1 MFIERNPVC
10 KVRSKEFIIPVS
22 ETGALDIENDT
33 ELFQGHSKTTQKR
46 QEQVSQIPWLHM
58 NIFSASQYNMRKITS
73 GDQRDSLP
81 PPHPHLVPDAGVEL
95 V

>member
-1 MFIERNPVC
+1 MIIEKNPVC
-10 KVRSKEFIIPVS
+10 KVRSKEFTIPFS

-46 QEQVSQIPWLHM
+46 QEQVSQIPWL
-58 NIFSASQYNMRKITS
+58 FSASQYNMRKITS

-81 PPHPHLVPDAGVEL
+81 PPHLHLLPDAGVEL

>member
-1 MFIERNPVC
+1 MIIEKNPVC

-33 ELFQGHSKTTQKR
+33 ELFQGHSKTT
-46 QEQVSQIPWLHM
+46 
-58 NIFSASQYNMRKITS
+58 ASQYNMRKITS

-81 PPHPHLVPDAGVEL
+81 PPHLHLLPDAGVEL

>member
-10 KVRSKEFIIPVS
+10 KVRSKELIIPVS

-46 QEQVSQIPWLHM
+46 QEQVSQIPWHCYKMGPLLGTRVPM
-58 NIFSASQYNMRKITS
+58 GTF
-73 GDQRDSLP
+73 
-81 PPHPHLVPDAGVEL
+81 LVIWVPFGSPFHVL
-95 V
+95 GPLFQF